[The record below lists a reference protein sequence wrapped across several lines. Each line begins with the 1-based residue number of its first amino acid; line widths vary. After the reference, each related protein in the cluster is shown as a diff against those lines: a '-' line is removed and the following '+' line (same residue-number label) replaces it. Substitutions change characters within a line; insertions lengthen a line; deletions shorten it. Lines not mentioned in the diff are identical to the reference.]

1 MNKII
6 AVAALAAASFAVPT
20 VPALAQSAYP
30 AHCLILP
37 LLQADCRAAISDALS
52 MDAEPAPVVVAAAA
66 TTTVADA
73 VDTATSIAWPIP
85 RWWTC
90 TPAAEGAK
98 YLLECD

>member
-6 AVAALAAASFAVPT
+6 AVAALAAALLTVPT

-30 AHCLILP
+30 AHCLFCRW
-37 LLQADCRAAISDALS
+37 QADCRAAISDALS
-52 MDAEPAPVVVAAAA
+52 MDAEPAPVVVRSRHDHGGRRGRHRDLHRL
-66 TTTVADA
+66 AD
-73 VDTATSIAWPIP
+73 P